1 MKIEFDLRELQKL
14 NDKLKD
20 LAEREFEALLDDTA
34 NMIAQVFLKNLT
46 KMTPVDTGFLRGNWD
61 ISKGPGYYQVYNNT
75 VYGIYVNYGHR
86 TRNGGWVEGQFFVE
100 KSMEM
105 TERSVEKIVRESLIK
120 PLERYLNG

>member
-1 MKIEFDLRELQKL
+1 MKLEFDLKELQKL

-20 LAEREFEALLDDTA
+20 LAESEFNALLDDTA
-34 NMIAQVFLKNLT
+34 NMIAQVFLKNVT

-61 ISKGPGYYQVYNNT
+61 IVRGRYHYQVYNNT
-75 VYGIYVNYGHR
+75 IYGIYVNYGHR

-105 TERSVEKIVRESLIK
+105 TERSVKKIVRESLIK